1 MSSNL
6 IQVVVTISKGP
17 SAVTPTGAAFAS
29 TSVVVTDS
37 SGTAQPAVL
46 LTGKEA
52 TPWSFTTSVNPGAG
66 TVIATDLDVNSATLG
81 TPVTQS
87 FTEVGTPPTFLPTS
101 GISVTP
107 VTPPASAATV
117 KA

>member
-1 MSSNL
+1 
-6 IQVVVTISKGP
+6 
-17 SAVTPTGAAFAS
+17 
-29 TSVVVTDS
+29 
-37 SGTAQPAVL
+37 
-46 LTGKEA
+46 
-52 TPWSFTTSVNPGAG
+52 
-66 TVIATDLDVNSATLG
+66 LDVNGAVLG

-107 VTPPASAATV
+107 VTPAVSAAAV